1 MSLKIVTFT
10 DSYLPYN
17 SGVVHSIETLME
29 ELSSWGHKI
38 LVCAPRY
45 PNCIENSNIFRITSV
60 PSPTDRDYYLALPFS
75 GRVNAILKTINPD
88 IIHVHHPFGLGWM
101 GKKIARRLGIPVV
114 YTCHTFYEFYNHYV
128 PINASLANL
137 IIRKVYK
144 NFCNQCDTVIAPTA
158 ITRDYLRHLGVITPV
173 SVIPTGIKTEKFIF
187 GEKGWLRKRY
197 GIAPE
202 EKILL
207 CVGRLGKEKNMSFII
222 ECFAAVNKEFPET
235 KLVMV
240 GKGPQKDELECLA
253 QDLGVREKVIFTGLL
268 SKEEVIKCYRDSHL
282 FVFASVSETQGL
294 VVSEAKSAG
303 LPIIAVKANGV
314 SEMVHDGVD
323 GFLTKPSQE
332 AFLEKIMLLL
342 ENDDLRQQ
350 MSRKARENSKM
361 LSSKNY
367 AYKVLKVYL
376 ALVDGTKTGTA
387 QSN

>member
-17 SGVVHSIETLME
+17 SGVVHSIEILTE

-38 LVCAPRY
+38 LLCAPRY
-45 PNCIENSNIFRITSV
+45 PNCIEDSNIFRITSV

-75 GRVNAILKTINPD
+75 GRLNAILKTISPD

-144 NFCNQCDTVIAPTA
+144 NFCNQCDAVIAPTA
-158 ITRDYLRHLGVITPV
+158 ITRDYLKQLGVIKPIY
-173 SVIPTGIKTEKFIF
+173 VIPTGIKTEKFMI

-202 EKILL
+202 EKVLL

-222 ECFAAVNKEFPET
+222 KCFAAVNKEFPKT

-240 GKGPQKDELECLA
+240 GKGPQERELEFLA
-253 QDLGVREKVIFTGLL
+253 RDLGVREKVIFTGLL
-268 SKEEVIKCYRDSHL
+268 PKEEVIKCYRGSHL

-303 LPIIAVKANGV
+303 LPVIAVKANGV
-314 SEMVHDGVD
+314 SEMVNDGID
-323 GFLTKPSQE
+323 GFLTE
-332 AFLEKIMLLL
+332 ASKETFLEKIRLLL
-342 ENDDLRQQ
+342 QNDALRQQ
-350 MSRKARENSKM
+350 MARKARQNSKM

-367 AYKVLKVYL
+367 AYKVLKVYS
-376 ALVDGTKTGTA
+376 ALVSGIKAGTA
-387 QSN
+387 Q